1 MQVQLVRGLHLH
13 RHIREAEADGLV
25 LGDRLA
31 EGDALLRVLDT
42 ELERPQASPPTDP
55 PFPVAQAINDWN
67 DGRHPIEWVTGCYGL
82 AVIRME
88 ENR

>member
-1 MQVQLVRGLHLH
+1 MRLRPAEWVKPGGVICLH
-13 RHIREAEADGLV
+13 
-25 LGDRLA
+25 
-31 EGDALLRVLDT
+31 DT

-55 PFPVAQAINDWN
+55 PFPVAQAVNDWN